1 MGEKDCRKNNLSGI
15 IILSR
20 MEVRE
25 EFIRAVKNGKRTE
38 LVKAIIRSEQLLDA
52 TLRMD
57 EDAIADFLEE
67 VHGESASPQRF
78 YW

>member
-38 LVKAIIRSEQLLDA
+38 LLDA